1 MSREIY
7 VDRRKE
13 SAPPEMEQLRAYLSQ
28 LPLPWREK
36 MLPLCDRV
44 GEYIR
49 LQYKLLRIAQD
60 TVDNLQIDVRYL
72 QFDVEATGRE
82 RDALL
87 RELGTGG
94 DEETAGE

>member
-13 SAPPEMEQLRAYLSQ
+13 SAPPELEKLRGYVNQ
-28 LPLPWREK
+28 LPLPWREN
-36 MLPLCDRV
+36 MQPLCDRV

-87 RELGTGG
+87 RELGIGG
-94 DEETAGE
+94 DEEAAGE